1 MRRDAA
7 GETAALRGAQAAL
20 TEEVGD
26 RVYDDVQ
33 MEMEMDIEMEIAIL
47 RIVDD
52 EAPITET
59 LNLGD
64 KRLRR
69 ALATDGKGLEEV
81 TTPCAFFFFPG
92 DASKDDSVQRRLRL
106 RPARSTMRF
115 YEM

>member
-33 MEMEMDIEMEIAIL
+33 MEMGIEMEIAIL

-52 EAPITET
+52 EAPITQT

-81 TTPCAFFFFPG
+81 TTPSAFFFPG

>member
-33 MEMEMDIEMEIAIL
+33 MEMGIEMEIAIL

-64 KRLRR
+64 KRLGR

-81 TTPCAFFFFPG
+81 TTPSAFFFPG
-92 DASKDDSVQRRLRL
+92 DASKDDSVQRRLRP

-115 YEM
+115 DEM